1 MNPDYIKNFSC
12 SIIKNQ
18 ITQIKSAKHLVRYFF
33 KDNVQIV
40 NKHIKKILNK
50 RCSNV
55 TTKMQIKTAMRD
67 CFTYAWIT
75 EKKVVNVGENVEKL
89 EILQ

>member
-1 MNPDYIKNFSC
+1 
-12 SIIKNQ
+12 
-18 ITQIKSAKHLVRYFF
+18 
-33 KDNVQIV
+33 
-40 NKHIKKILNK
+40 
-50 RCSNV
+50 
-55 TTKMQIKTAMRD
+55 MQIKTAMRD